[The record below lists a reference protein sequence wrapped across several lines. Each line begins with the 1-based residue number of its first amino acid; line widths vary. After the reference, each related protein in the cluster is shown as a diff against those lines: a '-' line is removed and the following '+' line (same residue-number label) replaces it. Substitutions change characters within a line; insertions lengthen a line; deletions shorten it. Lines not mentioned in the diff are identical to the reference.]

1 LGFNSTTNWI
11 GSVNSQG
18 FIPSNLVSDP
28 FPNGLVQPA
37 GSSLDGLTQVGD
49 GAGQIWPKGR
59 HRTGYTEQWSA
70 DLQYQVGSHAVAE
83 IGYTGSR
90 GHQLMYGN
98 PDLNA
103 NQLPTQDLALGNA
116 LLDSVPNPF
125 NGIADANTPLG
136 SAQEVFRNQLLRPY
150 PEYTYLNY
158 TRSLPGASSAYDAL
172 TLKFTKQFSGGL
184 SLISSYVWSKALDDG
199 SEDLIGW
206 AIGGLWRDTYN
217 TKLDYGISMHDVPQS
232 FATAFV
238 YDLPY
243 GRGKTWGGGAPA
255 VVSQILGNWQLSGV
269 VRLTSGLPLLTPFY
283 SDNPLADNFGFPG
296 LRFPNLVGDPKPAH
310 QTTDNWINPDAF
322 ASPGDFSLGY
332 APSRMNQLRE
342 GATKNVDFGVAKA
355 FEVSE
360 RFKAQFRADFLNAF
374 NHPTFGGLYYG
385 GWGSNIDLCIDCGS
399 LGTVYGTRNDPRN
412 IQLSLK
418 LMF

>member
-1 LGFNSTTNWI
+1 
-11 GSVNSQG
+11 
-18 FIPSNLVSDP
+18 
-28 FPNGLVQPA
+28 
-37 GSSLDGLTQVGD
+37 
-49 GAGQIWPKGR
+49 
-59 HRTGYTEQWSA
+59 
-70 DLQYQVGSHAVAE
+70 
-83 IGYTGSR
+83 
-90 GHQLMYGN
+90 
-98 PDLNA
+98 
-103 NQLPTQDLALGNA
+103 
-116 LLDSVPNPF
+116 
-125 NGIADANTPLG
+125 
-136 SAQEVFRNQLLRPY
+136 
-150 PEYTYLNY
+150 
-158 TRSLPGASSAYDAL
+158 
-172 TLKFTKQFSGGL
+172 
-184 SLISSYVWSKALDDG
+184 
-199 SEDLIGW
+199 
-206 AIGGLWRDTYN
+206 
-217 TKLDYGISMHDVPQS
+217 
-232 FATAFV
+232 V

-255 VVSQILGNWQLSGV
+255 VISQILGNWQLSGV

-412 IQLSLK
+412 IQFSLK
-418 LMF
+418 VTF